1 MASQRKIIRK
11 KIQQI
16 LLGKTDVK
24 DKVFTNQATASWDED
39 LPVIIIYPKSEVIEK
54 FNQAPR
60 ELKKDVDFVLE
71 VIAKGPEILEGTAKP
86 TVEDQLDDILEQIE
100 CALSPDQTLDGVAD
114 DHIPTNIEFE
124 YESAG
129 SNVIGHARVTYTVT
143 YVEHSP
149 KSIDK
154 QAGISDFKTVVAEYK
169 VGHHDS
175 EPDPE
180 NTEAKDNIDIPQ
192 T

>member
-11 KIQQI
+11 KIQEI
-16 LLGKTDVK
+16 LKGKTDVGQ
-24 DKVFTNQATASWDED
+24 KVFTNQASPTWDKD
-39 LPVIIIYPKSEVIEK
+39 LPVIIIYPKNEPAEK

-60 ELKKDVDFVLE
+60 ELKKDLEVVLE
-71 VIAKGPEILEGTAKP
+71 VIAKGPEILEDDSKP
-86 TVEDQLDDILEQIE
+86 TVEDKLDDILEQIE

-114 DHIPTNIEFE
+114 DHILTNTEFE
-124 YESAG
+124 FAAEGAF
-129 SNVIGHARVTYTVT
+129 VIGHARVTYTVT
-143 YVEHSP
+143 YVEFSP

-154 QAGISDFKTVVAEYK
+154 QAGISDFKQVAASYK

-175 EPDPE
+175 EPDDQI
-180 NTEAKDNIDIPQ
+180 EAKDDIDIPQ